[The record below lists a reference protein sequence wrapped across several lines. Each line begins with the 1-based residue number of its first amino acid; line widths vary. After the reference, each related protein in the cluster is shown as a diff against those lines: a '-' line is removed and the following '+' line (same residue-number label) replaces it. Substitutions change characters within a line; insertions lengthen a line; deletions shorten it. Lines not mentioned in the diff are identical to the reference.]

1 MNQSLTNAWGDR
13 PSHVRRPSAV
23 QLGGVRHQ
31 GYVDVHPGRA
41 AARYT
46 STPAGGRV
54 PSVEPI
60 YDEVREEPVYANT
73 MREEPVYAN
82 TNGLVSGSPLVVEEK
97 TLVADKTAEPLGLE
111 NESFRSQYSSASNL
125 AGNCI
130 KFEVSGII
138 YF

>member
-13 PSHVRRPSAV
+13 PSHVRRPSSV
-23 QLGGVRHQ
+23 QLGGARHKVH
-31 GYVDVHPGRA
+31 VDVHHGY

-46 STPAGGRV
+46 STPLGVRA
-54 PSVEPI
+54 PSVDPI
-60 YDEVREEPVYANT
+60 YDEV
-73 MREEPVYAN
+73 REEPVYAN